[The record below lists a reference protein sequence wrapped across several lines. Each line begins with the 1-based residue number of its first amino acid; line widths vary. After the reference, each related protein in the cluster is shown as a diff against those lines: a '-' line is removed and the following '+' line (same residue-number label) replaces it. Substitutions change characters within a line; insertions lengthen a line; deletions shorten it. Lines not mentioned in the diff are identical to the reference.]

1 MLAVMLRIIRIDY
14 EETLKAIFPLVV
26 EQIGQSGSSHW
37 AVQLIRSLGENA
49 RTMAL
54 GLLGRLPEDRK
65 DDLLVYCVNACEP
78 VLTRK
83 ANEVLNRKYGSCFKI
98 GALWMEQ
105 DEALYLQIRHV
116 QVAYSSLPELLYA
129 QANTTPR
136 LKQRKMWSGFFILVR
151 KDLAG
156 LLATRS

>member
-1 MLAVMLRIIRIDY
+1 MLAVMLKIIRIDY

-98 GALWMEQ
+98 GALWMEL

-116 QVAYSSLPELLYA
+116 QVAYSISRLSSPAL
-129 QANTTPR
+129 THPR
-136 LKQRKMWSGFFILVR
+136 RF
-151 KDLAG
+151 G
-156 LLATRS
+156 LLRCGRSGDGLRHNRCFRSGL